1 MTMPELSND
10 QLYAIGYGDGLAD
23 RLPDSKFT
31 YSLDYAMGHT
41 MGRRTRAG
49 EGAGVLAS
57 V

>member
-1 MTMPELSND
+1 MPELSD
-10 QLYAIGYGDGLAD
+10 DHLYAIGFGDGLAD
-23 RLPDSKFT
+23 RTPDSKFT

-41 MGRRTRAG
+41 MGCRTRAG